1 VGLVRKDFHILNV
14 QYSRTQYF
22 ELLEKLKAELGLA

>member
-1 VGLVRKDFHILNV
+1 VKKEFHVLNV

-22 ELLEKLKAELGLA
+22 ELVARLGRELA